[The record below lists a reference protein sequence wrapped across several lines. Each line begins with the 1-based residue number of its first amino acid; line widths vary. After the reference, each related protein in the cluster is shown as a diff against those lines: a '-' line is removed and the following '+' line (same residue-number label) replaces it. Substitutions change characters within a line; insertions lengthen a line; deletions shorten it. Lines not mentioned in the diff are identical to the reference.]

1 MFFTLNQQIGGTREG
16 MSWHH
21 TEFPGQMELVPFGI
35 HNVIPHNG
43 GRTIGMWAYAPR

>member
-1 MFFTLNQQIGGTREG
+1 MFFTLSQQIGGTREG

-35 HNVIPHNG
+35 HNVIPQNG